1 MVCGEG
7 IARRRGVING
17 ELPRIQRP
25 ASSLDAGSRGGLGSL
40 QDHCSHEVLQMPTL
54 PSRSRS
60 AGRTIIIIPPAVPT
74 HCGSSL
80 WSTFADV
87 IDRIKDG

>member
-40 QDHCSHEVLQMPTL
+40 QDHCSHEVLHAHL
-54 PSRSRS
+54 
-60 AGRTIIIIPPAVPT
+60 AVAIEVGLSD
-74 HCGSSL
+74 HLLALQSERGGGL
-80 WSTFADV
+80 M
-87 IDRIKDG
+87 